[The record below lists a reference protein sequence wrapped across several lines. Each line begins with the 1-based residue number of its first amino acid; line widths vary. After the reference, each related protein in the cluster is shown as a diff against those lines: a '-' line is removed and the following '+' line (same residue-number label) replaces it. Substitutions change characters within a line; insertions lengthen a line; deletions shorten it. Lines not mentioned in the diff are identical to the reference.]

1 MAEMFDTR
9 EFRRGLRVLIQGS
22 HDPWVIV
29 DFQHV
34 NPGKGAAFTRTK
46 FKNMRTGQVVEQN
59 IKSGDKLEKPDV
71 EERKMQYMYKDA
83 DTYYFMDTENYEQ
96 ISLTDKDV
104 ADTKNYLV
112 ENAVIKVVF
121 FNAKPIGVET
131 DTFVEL
137 KVIETTQGVRGD
149 TATGGSKP
157 AKLETGMTIPV
168 PMHINEGDV
177 LKIDTRTGD
186 YVERVS
192 RG

>member
-1 MAEMFDTR
+1 MGTMYDTR
-9 EFRRGLRVLIQGS
+9 EFRKGLKVLIN
-22 HDPWVIV
+22 HDPWNIV

-46 FKNMRTGQVVEQN
+46 FKNLRTGQVVEHN

-71 EERKMQYMYKDA
+71 EERSMQFMYNDA
-83 DTYYFMDTENYEQ
+83 DMYYFMDTKSYEQ
-96 ISLTDKDV
+96 MHLNKEDV
-104 ADTKNYLV
+104 SDTKNYLI
-112 ENAVIKVVF
+112 ENAIIKVMF
-121 FNAKPIGVET
+121 FNGKPIGVET

-137 KVIETTQGVRGD
+137 RVTETTAGVRGD

-157 AKLETGMTIPV
+157 ATLETGMVIPV

-177 LKIDTRTGD
+177 LKIDTRNGS

-192 RG
+192 RA

>member
-1 MAEMFDTR
+1 MGTMYDTR
-9 EFRRGLRVLIQGS
+9 EFRRGLKVLINN
-22 HDPWVIV
+22 DPWTIV

-46 FKNMRTGQVVEQN
+46 VKNLRTGQVIEQN

-71 EERKMQYMYKDA
+71 EERSMQFMYRDA
-83 DTYYFMDTENYEQ
+83 DTYYFMDTANYEQ
-96 ISLTDKDV
+96 ISLHVDDV
-104 ADTKNYLV
+104 ADTKNYLI
-112 ENAVIKVVF
+112 ENSIIKVVY
-121 FNAKPIGVET
+121 FNGKPIGVET

-137 KVIETTQGVRGD
+137 RVVETTAGVRGD

-157 AKLETGMTIPV
+157 AKLETGIVVPV

-177 LKIDTRTGD
+177 LKIDTRTGS
-186 YVERVS
+186 YVERIT